1 MAEALRFTLPQE
13 ELHPAFNALD
23 LELATRAEFERED
36 PDDEGQSFTLD
47 IVNQT
52 WGHYDFDFQAP
63 YLDTIAVNYGAGI
76 RLVDFVT
83 NFEEIRLAI
92 NAWVEEQTRDRIQD
106 LLPPNSLTETTRFVL
121 VNAIYFYGSWDTPF
135 NADATSDQPFQRL
148 DGSTVDVPMMNQG
161 GMVRY
166 AETDHSLAVSI
177 PYVGEQVS
185 MVAFMPL
192 SEEDDFETWEDALN
206 HEEFDAL
213 ARNLSLV
220 DGQFHLPRFESESTT
235 ELKDVLKAMGMVEAF
250 ERREADFEGIT
261 GVGPGI
267 DFQSLYISDIFH
279 KTFVSVD
286 EEGTEA
292 AAATA
297 VVMGTPTSAP
307 LDPIDVRFDRPFYY
321 AIYDHPTETVL
332 FLGRMVDP
340 S

>member
-1 MAEALRFTLPQE
+1 
-13 ELHPAFNALD
+13 
-23 LELATRAEFERED
+23 
-36 PDDEGQSFTLD
+36 
-47 IVNQT
+47 
-52 WGHYDFDFQAP
+52 
-63 YLDTIAVNYGAGI
+63 
-76 RLVDFVT
+76 
-83 NFEEIRLAI
+83 
-92 NAWVEEQTRDRIQD
+92 
-106 LLPPNSLTETTRFVL
+106 
-121 VNAIYFYGSWDTPF
+121 
-135 NADATSDQPFQRL
+135 
-148 DGSTVDVPMMNQG
+148 VPMMNQG

-192 SEEDDFETWEDALN
+192 SEEDDFEAWEDALT
-206 HEEFDAL
+206 HGEFDAL
-213 ARNLSLV
+213 AQNLSHTE
-220 DGQFHLPRFESESTT
+220 GQFHLPRFESESAT
-235 ELKDVLKAMGMVEAF
+235 ELKDVLKAMGMLEAF

-267 DFQSLYISDIFH
+267 DFKSLYISDIFH

-297 VVMGTPTSAP
+297 VVMATPTSMP